1 MPERARD
8 ARVKPWQQ
16 AAQGLVSVLHV
27 VRPPT
32 RSLCTTTASARHVPQ
47 QRRSRVGFSPSGT
60 RSEPPARQHQA
71 SRPILRNLRRTRRCT
86 RWAPIARSTAHFACC
101 WPSSARSRA
110 LSPASSRMVPVLVT
124 TLEGRS
130 RGSSCCTRRN
140 TYSGSGSNRPARGS
154 NEGDFERTARAGHGG
169 IHPGGG

>member
-47 QRRSRVGFSPSGT
+47 QRHSRAGFSPSGT
-60 RSEPPARQHQA
+60 RSEPPARQHQS
-71 SRPILRNLRRTRRCT
+71 SRPIPRTRRRSRRWS
-86 RWAPIARSTAHFACC
+86 RWAAIARSKCTLGACC
-101 WPSSARSRA
+101 WPSKVPAAALFRLHPHVRYQSWSQPAAEVAIARA
-110 LSPASSRMVPVLVT
+110 
-124 TLEGRS
+124 
-130 RGSSCCTRRN
+130 
-140 TYSGSGSNRPARGS
+140 RPAAPGATHI
-154 NEGDFERTARAGHGG
+154 EHLVVTDARAW
-169 IHPGGG
+169 